1 MITKIKTRNLLLCG
15 TIIFLSGF
23 FACFYLFKRFE
34 HVFLEDSMVNRI
46 ALVIQAMKPLDL
58 LIVVVLLAFVC
69 IEILIV
75 ALLLRRLSKGN
86 RSEGNLA

>member
-1 MITKIKTRNLLLCG
+1 
-15 TIIFLSGF
+15 
-23 FACFYLFKRFE
+23 
-34 HVFLEDSMVNRI
+34 MVNRI